1 MYNVLAQKYQLLN
14 SKLYINVESKVWVW
28 DRQTFGQTD
37 FTILCNEDVKKHK
50 KIFGPLLNT
59 QIFLEVRPYAAGI
72 DRVFW
77 GC

>member
-1 MYNVLAQKYQLLN
+1 MVHQGVLSMYNVLAQKYQLLN

-50 KIFGPLLNT
+50 KIYG
-59 QIFLEVRPYAAGI
+59 RY
-72 DRVFW
+72 
-77 GC
+77 